1 MACKNV
7 GKITKKKIVV
17 LSSAA
22 SGIAAATYVG
32 FILTHNLAI
41 ATTLPALVP
50 LAACPAVCVGMG
62 GAFWLV
68 RRFSGKTRNK
78 DQIHESKEEENG
90 ESSCCSC
97 DDERQK
103 IRTNSTIP
111 KRKNEEDI
119 ETPSYYLKKHKIEFE
134 NQSFFLIHFFLLV

>member
-1 MACKNV
+1 MDCKNV

-32 FILTHNLAI
+32 FTLTHNLAI
-41 ATTLPALVP
+41 STTMPALVS
-50 LAACPAVCVGMG
+50 LAACPAMCDGMG
-62 GAFWLV
+62 GPFWLV
-68 RRFSGKTRNK
+68 RRFSGKNRNK

-90 ESSCCSC
+90 ESSCSSS
-97 DDERQK
+97 DDEQQG

-111 KRKNEEDI
+111 KRKKEDHI
-119 ETPSYYLKKHKIEFE
+119 EAHSYYLQKHKIEFE
-134 NQSFFLIHFFLLV
+134 N